1 MFRATLFW
9 LTLIALANPSL
20 ADEVTQTLS
29 SALQAYEDGDIEYAI
44 EELEYARQLL
54 KEMSSKELTAYLPE
68 PPAGWTR
75 EIGDTQMNAGLAFL
89 GGGVGAE
96 ATYSDGTETF
106 SLTIMADNPMVA
118 GFGGMIASAGLM
130 GMKMHRVG
138 REKFFEND
146 NQLIA
151 LIDNRIL
158 IQAEG
163 AAPEVM
169 IGVLE
174 GIDFAAL
181 EEFGG

>member
-89 GGGVGAE
+89 GGLITILFSLLADVLYQLADPRIRLGAE
-96 ATYSDGTETF
+96 
-106 SLTIMADNPMVA
+106 
-118 GFGGMIASAGLM
+118 
-130 GMKMHRVG
+130 R
-138 REKFFEND
+138 
-146 NQLIA
+146 
-151 LIDNRIL
+151 
-158 IQAEG
+158 
-163 AAPEVM
+163 
-169 IGVLE
+169 
-174 GIDFAAL
+174 
-181 EEFGG
+181 